1 MGSLVVAGSNCFK
14 SFLAGCVPNLEL
26 DCFLVNVDG
35 SDLEVDTDGGHK
47 VVREDIVLFAKI
59 S

>member
-26 DCFLVNVDG
+26 DCFLVNVDS
-35 SDLEVDTDGGHK
+35 SDLEVDTDGWHK